1 MSNLVNSRWARF
13 LVVIV
18 MSFLLSG
25 CIPDSLGASGSN
37 PSNGNSDSLSSS
49 TPKPEES
56 IKITIYYSTKDA
68 LYLVPTQKTIAKKE
82 KWLEEAVA
90 LLASTEPGTAPTIP
104 FKDFVESI
112 QIDGTTA
119 YVNIK
124 QESIL
129 KSPKGATLEQVLIQS
144 IVYTIVKNTDVKKVA
159 FTVDKKQKET
169 LLGHVDILDP
179 IEPDDSMIKK

>member
-1 MSNLVNSRWARF
+1 M
-13 LVVIV
+13 
-18 MSFLLSG
+18 
-25 CIPDSLGASGSN
+25 
-37 PSNGNSDSLSSS
+37 
-49 TPKPEES
+49 
-56 IKITIYYSTKDA
+56 
-68 LYLVPTQKTIAKKE
+68 
-82 KWLEEAVA
+82 A